1 MKVNAM
7 RQVQAQVRWDRDS
20 IPAGE
25 SSVRHLLLEVIAPEQ
40 EETCMEDKPVNLALV
55 IDRSGSMGGGD
66 LVAACQAAV
75 SIAETLGEKDRLSIV
90 AFDHQVVVLEQGL
103 AMDEI
108 GKHKAMTAIA
118 ELRPGGSTNLSGGWF
133 EGARCVSGVIETGFA
148 EEGRVLILS
157 DGHANNG
164 ICEPG
169 QLMEHAREMAE
180 RGVMTSAVGIGD
192 GYSPLQLDALA
203 EGGRGRLHDAATPQE
218 IVEVVT
224 GELGELKAVTA
235 RNVRV
240 TCQFPP
246 GTAVEGLSRQSVDR
260 NGGITTFSLGE
271 IVGGAIR
278 PLALRVEFPA
288 HEKGEP
294 LSIDFKIS
302 WRDPQAPDREQLLNL
317 QVPVMVVSAQEA
329 ADSRVDFEVVQ
340 RIAGLWEAT
349 IAYHSMRDNE
359 GRDFHG
365 AESRYTKIEEHYWGL
380 IKDLPDA
387 MERLER
393 FRLARERVARE
404 WQGRSKRQAFTL
416 SKKAMLFEKDLRKT
430 DQGAWYDHVDEH
442 RN

>member
-1 MKVNAM
+1 MKVNTM

-25 SSVRHLLLEVIAPEQ
+25 SSVRHLLLEAIAPEQ
-40 EETCMEDKPVNLALV
+40 EETCIEEKPVNLALV
-55 IDRSGSMGGGD
+55 IDRSGSMGGGE
-66 LVAACQAAV
+66 LAAVCQAAV

-90 AFDHQVVVLEQGL
+90 AFDHHVVVLEEGL
-103 AMDEI
+103 AMDET

-192 GYSPLQLDALA
+192 RYSPLQLDALA

-224 GELGELKAVTA
+224 GEMGELKAVTA
-235 RNVRV
+235 RNVQV
-240 TCQFPP
+240 TCKCPS
-246 GTAVEGLSRQSVDR
+246 GVIVEGLSRQSVDR
-260 NGGITTFSLGE
+260 YGGITTFSLGE

-294 LSIDFKIS
+294 LSIDLEIS
-302 WRDPQAPDREQLLNL
+302 WRNPQAPDREQLLNL
-317 QVPVMVVSAQEA
+317 QVPVMVVA
-329 ADSRVDFEVVQ
+329 AEETGESRLELEVVQ
-340 RIAGLWEAT
+340 RIADLWEAT
-349 IAYHSMRDNE
+349 VAYQSMRDNE
-359 GRDFHG
+359 GRDYH
-365 AESRYTKIEEHYWGL
+365 AADSRYQRIEEHYLAL
-380 IKDLPDA
+380 IDDLPDA

-416 SKKAMLFEKDLRKT
+416 SKKAMLFEKDLRKI
-430 DQGAWYDHVDEH
+430 DQGSWSDHVDE
-442 RN
+442 N